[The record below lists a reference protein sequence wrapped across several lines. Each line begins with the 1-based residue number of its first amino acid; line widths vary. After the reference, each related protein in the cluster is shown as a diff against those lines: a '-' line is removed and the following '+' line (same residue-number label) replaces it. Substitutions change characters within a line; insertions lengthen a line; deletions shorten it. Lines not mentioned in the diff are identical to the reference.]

1 MQHGGS
7 GRIERRMSDV
17 QLAQPPG
24 LGTSPSP
31 GASGSHPTNAAETR
45 WIHMKDASV
54 EEAVGRI
61 ANAISCRHAGGSG
74 VVLVGIQT
82 GGVCLARS
90 LAARLAEKWHHPVPV
105 GQLDVAMHRDDLD
118 QRLAPKVHPTSIAFD
133 VSGKR
138 VILVDDVL
146 CSGRTTRA
154 ALDALLD
161 LGRPQRVELAVLI
174 DRPHR
179 ELPIQADF
187 VGATLETQPED
198 RVDVQWS
205 DGNGVSQVVIES
217 TRRQPSSAP

>member
-1 MQHGGS
+1 MHGP
-7 GRIERRMSDV
+7 
-17 QLAQPPG
+17 A
-24 LGTSPSP
+24 
-31 GASGSHPTNAAETR
+31 
-45 WIHMKDASV
+45 V
-54 EEAVGRI
+54 EEAVERMSRD
-61 ANAISCRHAGGSG
+61 ISRRHADGAG

-82 GGVCLARS
+82 GGVQLAR
-90 LAARLAEKWHHPVPV
+90 RLAGRLADAWRQTVPV

-133 VSGKR
+133 ISGKD

-161 LGRPQRVELAVLI
+161 LGRPRRVELAVLI

-187 VGATLETQPED
+187 VGATIETRPAD
-198 RVDVQWS
+198 RVDVQLLE
-205 DGNGVSQVVIES
+205 GNGRSRVVVES
-217 TRRQPSSAP
+217 AAGASPTIP